1 MMIYVLLVVL
11 IVLAFLILI
20 RQNSNTSKRQY
31 SLLEQQ
37 IKQIFEEQ
45 QRMEQRLQQSNFQML
60 DTVSQN
66 NERVLERYSQ
76 FERTNRSQLI
86 QHRT

>member
-45 QRMEQRLQQSNFQML
+45 QRMEQRLQQS
-60 DTVSQN
+60 V
-66 NERVLERYSQ
+66 RYS
-76 FERTNRSQLI
+76 
-86 QHRT
+86 